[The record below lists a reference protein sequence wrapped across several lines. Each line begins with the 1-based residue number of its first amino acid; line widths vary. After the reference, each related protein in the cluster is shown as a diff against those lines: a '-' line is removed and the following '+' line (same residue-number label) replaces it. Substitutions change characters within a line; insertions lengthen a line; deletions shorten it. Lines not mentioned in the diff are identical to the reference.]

1 MRFKKLPVADWDYSL
16 PVEILEIIFEIALK
30 TVHLGDVVSIMK
42 DRNRTIQPLLRKWA
56 RVCRGWY
63 VVVTP
68 MIYCEAYMSSPR
80 ALAAFARAVTKYPY
94 LRPLVH
100 SFHYY
105 GSMFESGMIEMSQVE
120 VWNVNRVYRACTNLN
135 AFTARRPLAMFP
147 SVDSEVLSN
156 IGLDSARLIEL
167 TRLEIVLPDG
177 VPCDTRLI
185 FSSDLILPA
194 LQELTLDV
202 QGTEVLPDEA
212 HKRVLPWAFLKERME
227 WPCMPQL
234 TRLCIKNWHAVHG
247 HFNLPQHSN
256 RIRILEL
263 LGGDYST
270 IEQLFGLVLMDYRHT
285 LECVIITAFRV
296 NDPGFYSDRVNL
308 SPYTS
313 IVELCIPLTAIRATR
328 TYSLPCRLEKLI
340 LAGCPEKNYEE
351 TDEAILQRVEKG
363 LDYALLHKTSY
374 GYLWRLKE
382 IHLMVR
388 SPLLQQPNP
397 AITFGEVKWKARLK
411 GVTFK
416 IGLLRG
422 RESE

>member
-1 MRFKKLPVADWDYSL
+1 MRFKKLPVADWDHSL
-16 PVEILEIIFEIALK
+16 PVEILEIIFEIAVK
-30 TVHLGDVVSIMK
+30 TVYLGDVVSIMK
-42 DRNRTIQPLLRKWA
+42 DRIRTIQPLLRKWA
-56 RVCRGWY
+56 RVCRCWY
-63 VVVTP
+63 FVVTP
-68 MIYCEAYMSSPR
+68 MLYCEAYMSSPR

-147 SVDSEVLSN
+147 SVDSEVLSI

-177 VPCDTRLI
+177 MPCDTRLI

-212 HKRVLPWAFLKERME
+212 HKSVLPWAFLKERMK

-234 TRLCIKNWHAVHG
+234 TRLCVKNWHAIHG
-247 HFNLPQHSN
+247 HFNLPQHSK

-270 IEQLFGLVLMDYRHT
+270 IEQLFGQVLMDYRHT

-296 NDPGFYSDRVNL
+296 NDPGFYSDRINL

-313 IVELCIPLTAIRATR
+313 IVELCIPLTAIIATR

-363 LDYALLHKTSY
+363 VDYALLHKTSY
-374 GYLWRLKE
+374 GYLFRLKE
-382 IHLMVR
+382 IHLMVQ

-397 AITFGEVKWKARLK
+397 AITFGEVKRKARLK